1 MGHNAEAGKTPRAV
15 FTLRGSIGGMKIRV
29 NGTAMGGRFRRK
41 LVACVHLKLQLESS
55 VGL

>member
-29 NGTAMGGRFRRK
+29 NGTAMGGRFRGK